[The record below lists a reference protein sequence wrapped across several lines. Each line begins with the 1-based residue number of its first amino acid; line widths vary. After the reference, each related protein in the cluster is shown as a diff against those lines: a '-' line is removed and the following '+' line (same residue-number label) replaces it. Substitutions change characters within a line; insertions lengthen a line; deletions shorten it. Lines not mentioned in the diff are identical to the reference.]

1 MPLLK
6 GIERCEYISKV
17 MDDINHLVWVKDKDN
32 NLIFANSLAFDFFK
46 KMRKNGDIKCPIEIE
61 GYEEDKTT
69 KIQVDDNEIWLQY
82 SSMPIFTGNSLF
94 EGTLVIASDITERRI
109 KGNEVSKIIDGKIDA
124 WKKEQDIRALK
135 LEQNNKEMY
144 EMLNLD
150 INGAMV

>member
-46 KMRKNGDIKCPIEIE
+46 KMSKNDSIKCPIEIN
-61 GYEEDKTT
+61 GYEENKTT
-69 KIQVDDNEIWLQY
+69 KIQVEENDMWLQY
-82 SSMPIFTGNSLF
+82 SSMPIFTEGSSI
-94 EGTLVIASDITERRI
+94 EGTLVIATDVTERRI
-109 KGNEVSKIIDGKIDA
+109 KTNQVSRIIDSKIDE
-124 WKKEQDIRALK
+124 WKKEQEIRALR
-135 LEQNNKEMY
+135 LERNNKEMY